1 MLTCSLCILMRSCFT
16 SQVFLL
22 SSALCMHL
30 LPAYAQPLT
39 RLFAAV
45 RSGAVGITLTS
56 ASHVF
61 LMEPVMNPALE
72 AQAIGR
78 SWRMGQLRPVTVHK
92 LYIKDS
98 VEERIM
104 ELVAQRVAP
113 GGKPTEGASAMDALR
128 ASKGKA
134 KILVSEVRAA
144 QHLLWPHTADAC
156 SPDCGRHSRRQAGPS
171 PDRARAALLGA
182 CMLRGCVSCAC
193 A

>member
-1 MLTCSLCILMRSCFT
+1 MYLANFSRALT
-16 SQVFLL
+16 LL
-22 SSALCMHL
+22 LV
-30 LPAYAQPLT
+30 
-39 RLFAAV
+39 AV
-45 RSGAVGITLTS
+45 RSGAVGITLTL

-128 ASKGKA
+128 VSKGKA

-144 QHLLWPHTADAC
+144 QRLLSVRADT
-156 SPDCGRHSRRQAGPS
+156 SLHFRSRAPS
-171 PDRARAALLGA
+171 ATISKLF
-182 CMLRGCVSCAC
+182 V
-193 A
+193 

>member
-1 MLTCSLCILMRSCFT
+1 MPSRTTRPPRCVQQAYASCACTLCILTYTFLYTFSPLGRCFCF
-16 SQVFLL
+16 QVRYAFNLL
-22 SSALCMHL
+22 
-30 LPAYAQPLT
+30 AYAWPLT
-39 RLFAAV
+39 HPFAAV

-104 ELVAQRVAP
+104 ELVAQRVVP

-128 ASKGKA
+128 ATKGKA
-134 KILVSEVRAA
+134 KILVSEVRVASVCS
-144 QHLLWPHTADAC
+144 LHT
-156 SPDCGRHSRRQAGPS
+156 SG
-171 PDRARAALLGA
+171 
-182 CMLRGCVSCAC
+182 
-193 A
+193 